1 MRIGYT
7 RSEAFSRPSID
18 PLGDLEQGALTE
30 WALAAG
36 IDLLEEDDVIVKN
49 GYVVPKVIVPGT
61 VYCTSNRVREMALVR
76 RSTSGYEQTHYL
88 DGESNKVVAY
98 LGDKPL
104 RVNGLFYCPD
114 AHHYLYFTHH
124 PFRDQQACIAIA
136 DTDRTFVIGETSE
149 PRYSIIQHTYK
160 PAEWSDIPPNSR
172 RKLRDMAL
180 DLHRR
185 TAPYRLIENL
195 AANAR
200 VVRRT
205 GVDTRLSY
213 KDMFIYSDSYVIYR
227 DTCREFAELVRQRI
241 AGIGPITQTDAVV
254 LIETMP
260 SSLQDR
266 MIAGW
271 NAATGDDMIRGG
283 CGHIFMSDDGN
294 TTADGL
300 VCEDCFDE
308 NYHLCEDT
316 DEYHHQNNCY
326 HHEDDDCYRTYP
338 PASDDNYDEDED
350 EDYDNTGLLHGWS
363 ASCAHL
369 AHDKSFTP
377 SSGGDFT
384 MGIELEVEASGKR
397 NSALTDCNEHFNKG
411 MLYAMFKRDGS
422 LDDVHGFEI
431 VTAARRLPDH
441 IDKFKAW
448 QPENLECWDA
458 GHCGMHVH
466 IDSRAFTPLSLGKF
480 LMLYNQDSNMGFI
493 RGIAGRHPSKDDG
506 ARQYAR
512 GIGPK
517 GTVSPS
523 KIKHAEENDSRY
535 TMVNVTNLT
544 GSEQSRLGV
553 CVGRDSKGNY
563 STVEVRIFRGTLRKE
578 RLLAQIEFAHASVM
592 FCRSASWQE
601 LDEDAFKFWLSKT
614 AGYPHLRKWFGVFP
628 SRNKQLTAA
637 VGEDEEAVEI

>member
-18 PLGDLEQGALTE
+18 PLDDLEQGALTE

-61 VYCTSNRVREMALVR
+61 VYCTSNRVREVALVR

-104 RVNGLFYCPD
+104 RVNGLFYCLD
-114 AHHYLYFTHH
+114 AHHYFYFTHH

-136 DTDRTFVIGETSE
+136 DTDRTFGIGETSE
-149 PRYSIIQHTYK
+149 QRYSIIRQTYK
-160 PAEWSDIPPNSR
+160 PAEWSDIPLNSR

-180 DLHRR
+180 ELHRN

-241 AGIGPITQTDAVV
+241 AGIDPITQTDAVV

-271 NAATGDDMIRGG
+271 NAATGDDMIRGA
-283 CGHIFMSDDGN
+283 CGHIFMRNEGY
-294 TTADGL
+294 TTVDGL
-300 VCEDCFDE
+300 VCGDCFDE
-308 NYHLCEDT
+308 NYRLCDDT
-316 DEYHHQNNCY
+316 DEYRHQNNCY
-326 HHEDDDCYRTYP
+326 YHEDDDCYRTYP
-338 PASDDNYDEDED
+338 PASDDDYDAGEDF
-350 EDYDNTGLLHGWS
+350 DNTGLLHGWS

-422 LDDVHGFEI
+422 LSDSDGFEI
-431 VTAARRLPDH
+431 VTAARRLNDH
-441 IDKFKAW
+441 LTKFKEW
-448 QPENLECWDA
+448 EPEDLESWDT
-458 GHCGMHVH
+458 GCCGMHVH

-480 LMLYNQDSNMGFI
+480 LMFYNQDSNMGFI
-493 RGIAGRHPSKDDG
+493 RGIAGRHPDSDSG
-506 ARQYAR
+506 AASYAKK
-512 GIGPK
+512 IGAA

-523 KIKHAEENDSRY
+523 KVKRAGENNSRY

-544 GSEQSRLGV
+544 QYEQDRLGV
-553 CVGRDSKGNY
+553 NINRDSKGSY
-563 STVEVRIFRGTLRKE
+563 STIEVRIFRGTLRKE
-578 RLLAQIEFAHASVM
+578 RLLAQIEFAHASVI
-592 FCRSASWQE
+592 FCRTASWQE
-601 LDEDAFKFWLSKT
+601 LDGDAFKFWLSKT
-614 AGYPHLRKWFGVFP
+614 SGYPHLRKWFGVFP
-628 SRNKQLTAA
+628 SRNKQLTTAA
-637 VGEDEEAVEI
+637 NEEDSTVEI